1 MSEPNYFA
9 AKFFTENLHETEM
22 KKTQITKNKPIYLG
36 LALLDRSKIA
46 RYDFWYNYIKPKY
59 IEKAKLCYMDTDT
72 FIVLVKTDDI

>member
-9 AKFFTENLHETEM
+9 AKFFTENLHEIEM

-46 RYDFWYNYIKPKY
+46 RYDF
-59 IEKAKLCYMDTDT
+59 
-72 FIVLVKTDDI
+72 